1 MLGGVSTQAA
11 EMKLT
16 PLKAILLLAFL
27 PLPLDERQL
36 DGWRSSSH
44 LGPVLTLGMAATG
57 QSDGG
62 GWVTDGATIP
72 ALDA

>member
-16 PLKAILLLAFL
+16 PRKAILLLAFL
-27 PLPLDERQL
+27 PLPLDERHL
-36 DGWRSSSH
+36 DGWSSSSH
-44 LGPVLTLGMAATG
+44 LGPVLTLGMEATG

-62 GWVTDGATIP
+62 GWVTDGAPIP